1 MRGIDW
7 LFALLSL
14 VAVACFATL
23 IVLQS
28 MEWDYYKNPVAPHGG
43 NIWPELTAPSAAAV
57 R

>member
-14 VAVACFATL
+14 VAVACFTTL
-23 IVLQS
+23 IVLQA
-28 MEWDYYKNPVAPHGG
+28 MERDFYKNPVAPHGG
-43 NIWPELTAPSAAAV
+43 NIWTELTAPSATAG